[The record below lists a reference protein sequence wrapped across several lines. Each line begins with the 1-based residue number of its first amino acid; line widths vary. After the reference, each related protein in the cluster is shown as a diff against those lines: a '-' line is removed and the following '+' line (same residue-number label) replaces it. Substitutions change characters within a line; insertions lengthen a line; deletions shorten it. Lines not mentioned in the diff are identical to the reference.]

1 MKKVCVIGAGA
12 SGIVAAKVL
21 HERNIPFDCYEMGS
35 GIGGVWRYNNDNG
48 RSAAYRSLHINTSK
62 QRMNYSDFPFPDDYP
77 TYPHHSEILSYFDN
91 YVDHFGFRD
100 KIQFNTCVK
109 QVEVRDDGTYDV
121 TLDLGDTQHY
131 ESVIIAN
138 GHHWSP
144 RLPEPSFKG
153 EFDGEEIHSHHYK
166 VPEPYMD
173 KNVLVVG
180 IGNSGVDIAVDI
192 SRVAK
197 QVYLSTRS
205 GAHIVP
211 KYLLGKPTDQWVTPL
226 TSMLPP
232 WVQSISLSFLRFL
245 TLGRQQSYGVPV
257 PKTPMYAQHPTVSS
271 DLLNYVG
278 HGKIKI
284 KPNIDYKD
292 VNDVVFDDGSRESI
306 DTIIYATGYDV
317 RFPFLDKRVINTEN
331 NEVSLYHLTAHPEHQ
346 GLYVIGLCQPLG
358 AIMPISE
365 RQSIWVADLIEGV
378 SALPSKTEMMQE
390 IDTRQNSIYQRYDKR
405 PRHTIQVDFFDFL
418 NDLDKEIKAGKARAI
433 EISH

>member
-12 SGIVAAKVL
+12 SGIAAAKVL
-21 HERNIPFDCYEMGS
+21 HERNIPFDCYEMSS

-77 TYPHHSEILSYFDN
+77 TYPHHSEILQYFEN

-100 KIQFNTCVK
+100 KIQFKTCVQK
-109 QVEVRDDGTYDV
+109 IQPRDDGQYEI
-121 TLDLGDTQHY
+121 TLDSGKTVIY
-131 ESVIIAN
+131 ESVVIAN
-138 GHHWSP
+138 GHHWHP
-144 RLPEPSFKG
+144 KLPEPPFRG
-153 EFDGEEIHSHHYK
+153 EFDGEELHSNDYNL
-166 VPEPYMD
+166 PEPYID
-173 KNVLVVG
+173 KNVLVLG

-205 GAHIVP
+205 GAHVIP

-232 WVQSISLSFLRFL
+232 WLQSTSLSFLRFL
-245 TLGRQQSYGVPV
+245 TVGRQKAYGVPV
-257 PKTPMYAQHPTVSS
+257 PNSPMYAQHPTVSS
-271 DLLNYVG
+271 DLLHYVG

-292 VNDVVFDDGSRESI
+292 INDVVFEDGTRATI
-306 DTIIYATGYDV
+306 DTIIYATGYNI
-317 RFPFLDKRVINTEN
+317 RFPFLDDSVINTKDN
-331 NEVSLYHLTAHPEHQ
+331 DVSLYHLTVHPEHR

-365 RQSIWVADLIEGV
+365 RQSIWVADLIEGK
-378 SALPSKTEMMQE
+378 SALPSKTEMLHE
-390 IDTRQNSIYQRYDKR
+390 IQSRKEKIYKRYDKR
-405 PRHTIQVDFFDFL
+405 PRHTIQVDFFPYM
-418 NDLDKEIKAGKARAI
+418 NDLQREIERGKSRIA
-433 EISH
+433 H